1 MREKDKQKERREMA
15 ENYSFVMQFSLNMIV
30 PIFGCTLLGSY
41 LDERFSTNF
50 LALIGFFL
58 GAAAGYTS
66 IYKAVKKRFIKD
78 KKENGDEKH
87 P

>member
-15 ENYSFVMQFSLNMIV
+15 ENYSFVMQFSLNMMV
-30 PIFGCTLLGSY
+30 PIVGCTFIGAY
-41 LDERFSTNF
+41 LDEKLSTNF
-50 LALIGFFL
+50 LVIIGFFM

-66 IYKAVKKRFIKD
+66 IYKTVKKRFVKD
-78 KKENGDEKH
+78 KKEKEDEKH